1 MQMGLR
7 CSNGHTR
14 GCDRVA
20 APGESFDL
28 MLCRQCHAEVVFF
41 AGLPCPCGSTEFT
54 FRPVRGEDNPMTA
67 GVYIQCKNCGRSS
80 SVLRGVLSLPVS
92 MTKKVFRW
100 FTSKECSHVAQG
112 AGLRGNP

>member
-54 FRPVRGEDNPMTA
+54 FRPVRGEDNPTRVHDKEGFPMVHIQRVFPCRA
-67 GVYIQCKNCGRSS
+67 GRWLERKPMIAGITSVERTEDEYLFIQATG
-80 SVLRGVLSLPVS
+80 
-92 MTKKVFRW
+92 
-100 FTSKECSHVAQG
+100 
-112 AGLRGNP
+112 